1 MVEGIQE
8 TERSQEAIYREPEPR
23 KEQVQDAQQG
33 IALEM
38 LQQQTTGTSSRNN
51 QLLQLLASV
60 QPQQTIDKTAQE
72 QIKQGYIDIRV

>member
-38 LQQQTTGTSSRNN
+38 LQQQTTYRIE
-51 QLLQLLASV
+51 LQ
-60 QPQQTIDKTAQE
+60 KFYHQE
-72 QIKQGYIDIRV
+72 